1 MGSVF
6 VRLSSVPILW
16 LAHSYPQIL
25 FVFLMLTNFWIFCKF
40 YIMSV
45 FCYNLFDFHFIEL
58 LKKLYS
64 YFKWSTG
71 RCKILV
77 TLLKIVLYLGTLK
90 YFEIIILDLL
100 TTAIPICLYFIA
112 FSVDLKEFLL
122 WSYSLMVQYLTFL
135 HYLLCRLPQ

>member
-1 MGSVF
+1 MVSTF
-6 VRLSSVPILW
+6 LSSNTFCFI
-16 LAHSYPQIL
+16 
-25 FVFLMLTNFWIFCKF
+25 LMLTNFGLFCKF
-40 YIMSV
+40 YSMNV
-45 FCYNLFDFHFIEL
+45 LFNFCFIQQ

-64 YFKWSTG
+64 YFKSST
-71 RCKILV
+71 RQCEILV
-77 TLLKIVLYLGTLK
+77 TLQKIVLYLGTLK